1 MNLNFHWSWRW
12 WDRIQ
17 AIFLNLFHFMYILL
31 VPNLRPE
38 MWWPMSL
45 WKSLRYYFDLQ
56 NPEPE
61 GCCQYFWMGAW
72 EAHCYPRPQTLCLP
86 FPGSICD
93 GAFSGH
99 LDLNLIRLRLKEPRF
114 FKSVPNISHENR
126 KKASSV
132 YGFNLRWRFF
142 LGTWTYRIYFY
153 QITYIFSSRILM
165 WIFEYE
171 IC

>member
-1 MNLNFHWSWRW
+1 MGFFIYSNTF
-12 WDRIQ
+12 
-17 AIFLNLFHFMYILL
+17 AIIEFDIHETIFIFSQSKYILQKYYFGGGQKFMHVSYNEWSL

-72 EAHCYPRPQTLCLP
+72 EAHCSPRPQTLCLP

-99 LDLNLIRLRLKEPRF
+99 LDLNLIR
-114 FKSVPNISHENR
+114 
-126 KKASSV
+126 
-132 YGFNLRWRFF
+132 
-142 LGTWTYRIYFY
+142 
-153 QITYIFSSRILM
+153 
-165 WIFEYE
+165 
-171 IC
+171 